1 MTYNRFF
8 SGIIFFLLL
17 LLMTES
23 VFADNEYDPSELL
36 EIVDEQLM
44 KRVGPAQDFS
54 ESQGYVNEISENNV
68 IHQRYIYDG
77 KGTDALLSLFPV
89 SEDIMSSSKYLN
101 VSGTALKNF
110 HASLT
115 VHQTESIPEDSG
127 GACWIRCS
135 DMLMTGKGR
144 ENGLLIVP
152 GNKAF
157 RINAGNMTELID
169 LSALNPEEPIK
180 FDLIRLDG
188 VIYVYAD
195 QEYLF
200 SFTDD
205 IPTTVFVDAGSLLF
219 ASGNRI
225 RCDFDDF
232 KLFY

>member
-1 MTYNRFF
+1 MTTNKIF
-8 SGIIFFLLL
+8 SGIIFILLL
-17 LLMTES
+17 LLMTGA
-23 VFADNEYDPSELL
+23 VFADNEYDPAELL

-44 KRVGPAQDFS
+44 KRIGPAQDFS
-54 ESQGYVNEISENNV
+54 ESQGYVNEIFENNV

-89 SEDIMSSSKYLN
+89 SEEIMSSSKYLN
-101 VSGTALKNF
+101 VTGTGLKKF
-110 HASLT
+110 HVSLT
-115 VHQTESIPEDSG
+115 VHQAESVPEDSG

-135 DMLMTGKGR
+135 DILMTGKGR

-157 RINAGNMTELID
+157 RINAGEVAELID
-169 LSALNPEEPIK
+169 LSALTPEESIV

-200 SFTDD
+200 SFADD
-205 IPTTVFVDAGSLLF
+205 IPTSVLVDAGSLLF

-232 KLFY
+232 KLNY